1 MASIF
6 ITGSTDMSG
15 ADSRLYQQ
23 QLKQVLDNCIARG
36 DYVITG
42 DQTGVE
48 SIAQAYL
55 ASKHYDKVGIRHLNK
70 SPRKLTNK
78 EWFHERQYTPP
89 VAENGKPTHILQEG
103 YHRQHGYPIKYY
115 EFTDEGFNYRDS
127 KILER
132 VHGVCIFWNGD
143 PEDRVMNTLNQA
155 LHLKIP
161 VGLSTKG
168 KQFHKYKSIED
179 LRRQLAP
186 DISDLETTPAE
197 PTL

>member
-1 MASIF
+1 MATIF
-6 ITGSTDMSG
+6 ITGSTDMRG
-15 ADSRLYQQ
+15 VNQRNLQG
-23 QLKQVLDNCIARG
+23 QLKQVLDDCIARG

-42 DQTGVE
+42 DQPGIET
-48 SIAQAYL
+48 IAQAYL
-55 ASKHYDKVGIRHLNK
+55 AGKRYDKVGIKHLNK
-70 SPRKLTNK
+70 SPRKLVNK
-78 EWFHERQYTPP
+78 DWFHERQYTPP
-89 VAENGKPTHILQEG
+89 VAENGKPMRILQEG

-155 LHLKIP
+155 LHRKVP

-168 KQFHKYKSIED
+168 EQFHKHKSIED
-179 LRRQLAP
+179 LQRQLAP
-186 DISDLETTPAE
+186 DISDLDATQE

>member
-1 MASIF
+1 MAAIF
-6 ITGSTDMSG
+6 ITGSTDMKEVNSL
-15 ADSRLYQQ
+15 LYQQ
-23 QLKQVLDNCIARG
+23 QLKQVLNNCIARG
-36 DYVITG
+36 DYVVTG
-42 DQTGVE
+42 DQPGVE

-55 ASKHYDKVGIRHLNK
+55 ASKRYDKVCIKHLNK
-70 SPRKLTNK
+70 SPRKLANK
-78 EWFHERQYTPP
+78 DWFCERQYTPP
-89 VAENGKPTHILQEG
+89 VAENGKPMHVLQEG

-155 LHLKIP
+155 LHRKVP

-168 KQFHKYKSIED
+168 EQFHKYKSIED
-179 LRRQLAP
+179 LQRQLTP
-186 DISDLETTPAE
+186 DISDLETAQE
-197 PTL
+197 STL